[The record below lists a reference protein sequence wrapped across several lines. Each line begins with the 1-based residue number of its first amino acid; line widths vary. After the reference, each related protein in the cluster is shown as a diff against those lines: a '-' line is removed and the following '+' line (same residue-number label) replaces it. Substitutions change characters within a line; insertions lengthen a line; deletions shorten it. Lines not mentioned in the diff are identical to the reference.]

1 MSDFSRPSLSSF
13 SPSLVHDGTH
23 ISTFLSHSVPHSPLT
38 PLHLSYHDR
47 PYQKQDIYLYYF
59 LLRYPGRTLVFL
71 ASVDGI
77 RRMLP
82 LFELLGLP
90 VWPLH
95 SQMEQRQ
102 RLKNLDR
109 CVSSSFHLFPLP
121 LSFYL
126 SASSPADEAN
136 HTSHFPRPSLLLSDL
151 HS

>member
-1 MSDFSRPSLSSF
+1 METLKECKIECLMTEKVRFFPCPLPLSIFLSLCPVTYLF
-13 SPSLVHDGTH
+13 L
-23 ISTFLSHSVPHSPLT
+23 ISTFSTTSPPCL
-38 PLHLSYHDR
+38 
-47 PYQKQDIYLYYF
+47 QDIYLYYF

-82 LFELLGLP
+82 LFEFLGLP

-109 CVSSSFHLFPLP
+109 
-121 LSFYL
+121 
-126 SASSPADEAN
+126 
-136 HTSHFPRPSLLLSDL
+136 
-151 HS
+151 